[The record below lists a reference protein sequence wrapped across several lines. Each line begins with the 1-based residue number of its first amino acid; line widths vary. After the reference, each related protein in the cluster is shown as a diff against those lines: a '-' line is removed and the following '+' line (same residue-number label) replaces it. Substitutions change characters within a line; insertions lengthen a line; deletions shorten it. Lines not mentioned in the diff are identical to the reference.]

1 MVGALRGRGSEI
13 LGGGD
18 GVWECGFEGG
28 RGWWGRMW
36 EVCCAVGALLGVGV
50 GWLGCLTLGEMGGI
64 GVSVGLLGVSAALE

>member
-1 MVGALRGRGSEI
+1 
-13 LGGGD
+13 
-18 GVWECGFEGG
+18 
-28 RGWWGRMW
+28 MW